1 MEFKSDIRGL
11 LQYVPLFRGKV
22 FVIDI
27 DWVSTNDA
35 AKAEIMM
42 DLWALQSVGVK
53 LVISM
58 PHEEA
63 QNFFDYSIEI
73 ELRVSSAVRSC
84 TDSGLAILLS
94 RGQAFVVER
103 DAELISDNLI
113 AMCLSLNAAKLICLS
128 TNPNLLDDDGDVV
141 KFMHVS
147 EFGKDE
153 SIKGIREHTTLQAV
167 KACQAG
173 IPRVH
178 LLDVCHQGIL
188 INELFSQSGVGTMFY
203 RDSYRAI
210 RPITEEDISEMLG
223 MIGRSVKNTHLV
235 PRTFEDV
242 RDHIQAYYVMEV
254 DDNVVGCGAL
264 YEYDGC
270 AEVACLYVKQSH
282 EGAGYGTAMV
292 KFLEE
297 TALEKGI
304 DNIFALSNRA
314 AHFFEGIG
322 YKEMKLQ
329 ELPPLRLKKLNES
342 GRESL
347 AYKKLLSPLRQP
359 LATPDTAVL
368 RLGEVK

>member
-27 DWVSTNDA
+27 DWSPADDA

-42 DLWALQSVGVK
+42 DLLALQSVGVK

-58 PHEEA
+58 TREQA
-63 QNFFDYSIEI
+63 QDFFDYATEI
-73 ELRVSSAVRSC
+73 ELLVSSAVRSC
-84 TDSGLAILLS
+84 SDVGLTELLS

-103 DAELISDNLI
+103 HSKSESELISDSLVALSI
-113 AMCLSLNAAKLICLS
+113 ALSATKLICLS
-128 TNPNLLDDDGDVV
+128 SAPKLLDANGDVV
-141 KFMHVS
+141 KFIHIS
-147 EFGKDE
+147 EFAKNDTVTGLADSTRLK
-153 SIKGIREHTTLQAV
+153 AV

-188 INELFSQSGVGTMFY
+188 INELFSQEGVGTMFY

-210 RPITEEDISEMLG
+210 RPITEEDIAEMLG
-223 MIGRSVKNTHLV
+223 MIGRSVRNTHLV

-242 RDHIQAYYVMEV
+242 RDNIGAYYVMEV

-264 YEYDGC
+264 YEYQDC

-282 EGAGYGTAMV
+282 EGTGYGAAMV

-297 TALEKGI
+297 VAKSKGI
-304 DNIFALSNRA
+304 LKVIAISNRA
-314 AHFFEGIG
+314 AHFFESIG
-322 YKEMKLQ
+322 YQEMDTQ
-329 ELPPLRLKKLNES
+329 ELPPQRLKKLTES
-342 GRESL
+342 GRKSQ
-347 AYKKLLSPLRQP
+347 AFKKFITQ
-359 LATPDTAVL
+359 
-368 RLGEVK
+368 

>member
-27 DWVSTNDA
+27 DWASADDA

-42 DLWALQSVGVK
+42 DLLALQSVGVK

-58 PHEEA
+58 SCEQA
-63 QNFFDYSIEI
+63 QDFFDYATEI
-73 ELRVSSAVRSC
+73 ELLVSSAVRSC
-84 TDSGLAILLS
+84 TDSGLSELLS

-103 DAELISDNLI
+103 ESESELISDSLI
-113 AMCLSLNAAKLICLS
+113 ALSVSLNATKLICLS
-128 TNPNLLDDDGDVV
+128 STPKLLDADGDVV
-141 KFMHVS
+141 KFMHIS
-147 EFGKDE
+147 EFAKNEIISEQSG
-153 SIKGIREHTTLQAV
+153 SVRLQAV
-167 KACQAG
+167 KACQSG

-188 INELFSQSGVGTMFY
+188 INELFSQEGVGTMFY

-210 RPITEEDISEMLG
+210 RPITEEDIAEMLG

-242 RDHIQAYYVMEV
+242 RDHIEAYYVMEV

-264 YEYDGC
+264 YEYEDC

-282 EGAGYGTAMV
+282 EGTGYGAAMV

-297 TALEKGI
+297 TALSK
-304 DNIFALSNRA
+304 NITTIIAISNRA
-314 AHFFEGIG
+314 AHFFEGLG
-322 YKEMKLQ
+322 YHEMNIQ
-329 ELPPLRLKKLNES
+329 DLPPVRLQRLTES
-342 GRESL
+342 GRQSR
-347 AYKKLLSPLRQP
+347 AFKKQF
-359 LATPDTAVL
+359 TQ
-368 RLGEVK
+368 

>member
-1 MEFKSDIRGL
+1 MNKDTMEFKSDIRGL

-27 DWVSTNDA
+27 DWVSANDA

-42 DLWALQSVGVK
+42 DLLALQSVGVK

-58 PHEEA
+58 EYEQA
-63 QNFFDYSIEI
+63 QDFFDYATEI

-84 TDSGLAILLS
+84 SDSGLTELLS

-103 DAELISDNLI
+103 ESELISDPLI
-113 AMCLSLNAAKLICLS
+113 ALSVSMSATKLICLS
-128 TNPNLLDDDGDVV
+128 STPKLLDAEGEVV
-141 KFMHVS
+141 KFMHMS
-147 EFGKDE
+147 EFAANDSVPGLPG
-153 SIKGIREHTTLQAV
+153 STRLQAV

-188 INELFSQSGVGTMFY
+188 INELFSQEGVGTMFY

-210 RPITEEDISEMLG
+210 RPITEEDIAEMLG
-223 MIGRSVKNTHLV
+223 MIGRCVRNTHLV

-242 RDHIQAYYVMEV
+242 RDNIGAYYVMEV

-264 YEYDGC
+264 YEYEDC

-282 EGAGYGTAMV
+282 EGTGYGAAMV

-297 TALEKGI
+297 VARSKGMTKVI
-304 DNIFALSNRA
+304 AISNRA

-322 YKEMKLQ
+322 YEEMEIQ
-329 ELPPLRLKKLNES
+329 DLPLERFKRLTES
-342 GRESL
+342 GRKSL
-347 AYKKLLSPLRQP
+347 AFKKQIIL
-359 LATPDTAVL
+359 
-368 RLGEVK
+368 

>member
-27 DWVSTNDA
+27 DWADANDA

-42 DLWALQSVGVK
+42 DLLALQSVGVK

-58 PHEEA
+58 TYEQA
-63 QNFFDYSIEI
+63 QDFFDYATEI

-84 TDSGLAILLS
+84 SDSGLTELLS

-103 DAELISDNLI
+103 ESVLISDPLI
-113 AMCLSLNAAKLICLS
+113 ALSVSLSAAKLICISS
-128 TNPNLLDDDGDVV
+128 TPKLLDSDGEVV
-141 KFMHVS
+141 KFMHIS
-147 EFGKDE
+147 EFANNDSVSGLPGTMK
-153 SIKGIREHTTLQAV
+153 LQAI

-178 LLDVCHQGIL
+178 LLDVCYQGVL
-188 INELFSQSGVGTMFY
+188 INELFSQKGVGTMFY

-210 RPITEEDISEMLG
+210 RPITEEDIAEMLG
-223 MIGRSVKNTHLV
+223 MIGRSVRNTHLV

-242 RDHIQAYYVMEV
+242 RDHIEAYYVMEV

-264 YEYDGC
+264 YEYEGC

-282 EGAGYGTAMV
+282 EGAGYGKAMV

-297 TALEKGI
+297 TASSKGI
-304 DNIFALSNRA
+304 SNIFAISNRA
-314 AHFFEGIG
+314 ARFFEGIG
-322 YKEMKLQ
+322 YEEMDIQ
-329 ELPPLRLKKLNES
+329 ELPPQRLKRLTES
-342 GRESL
+342 GRKSR
-347 AYKKLLSPLRQP
+347 ACKK
-359 LATPDTAVL
+359 
-368 RLGEVK
+368 RLG